1 MEGDEK
7 MSSAQLPE
15 PDAMPAP
22 ITDAQFQQFAPQR
35 TELVGGYL
43 FDGPVNHQERI
54 NLLALLMTNEGL
66 ARVLLLAPEEKWR
79 KAMQQIFG
87 KA

>member
-1 MEGDEK
+1 

-15 PDAMPAP
+15 PDVMPAE
-22 ITDAQFQQFAPQR
+22 ITFEQYQKFTPEKL
-35 TELVGGYL
+35 ELVSGYL
-43 FDGPVNHQERI
+43 IDGPVNHQERI

-66 ARVLLLAPEEKWR
+66 ARVLLLAPEDKWR
-79 KAMQQIFG
+79 AAMKQIFG

>member
-1 MEGDEK
+1 MRVE
-7 MSSAQLPE
+7 MPE
-15 PDAMPAP
+15 PAVAP
-22 ITDAQFQQFAPQR
+22 TPVSDEQFQQYTPPKF
-35 TELVGGYL
+35 ELVAGYL
-43 FDGPVNHQERI
+43 FDGPIQHQARI

-79 KAMQQIFG
+79 AAMKQIFG

>member
-1 MEGDEK
+1 

-15 PDAMPAP
+15 PDVMPAP
-22 ITDAQFQQFAPQR
+22 ITDTQFQAFASQR

-43 FDGPVNHQERI
+43 YDGPVNHQERI
-54 NLLALLMTNEGL
+54 NMLALLMTNEGL
-66 ARVLLLAPEEKWR
+66 TRILLLAPEEKWR
-79 KAMQQIFG
+79 AAMKQLFG

>member
-1 MEGDEK
+1 

-15 PDAMPAP
+15 PNVMPAP
-22 ITDAQFQQFAPQR
+22 ISGAQYQQFAPQKF
-35 TELVGGYL
+35 ELIGGYL

-79 KAMQQIFG
+79 AAMQQIFG